1 MRLPNAD
8 WLAMTTEDFRDP
20 SVPLWIAVL
29 PVAAVEQ
36 HGPHL
41 PLGVDG
47 IIGEG
52 YLARVKASLPPD
64 LKVTFLPTQWVGSSE
79 EHADF
84 PGTLSL
90 SPETALRV
98 WTDIGRSVAR
108 AGVSKLLII
117 NSHGG
122 NSALVEIVAR
132 SLRTQAGML
141 VATASWR
148 RLGYPAETFT
158 KAELTHGVH
167 AGAVETSLMQALRP
181 DLVRP
186 EKIED
191 FRPISYD
198 MEAAYAH
205 LRACG
210 PVGFGWMARDLHP
223 SGAAGDASAATLEA
237 GEALLRHGA
246 EAFIALLRD
255 LDRFVLPNRRES
267 GGSDRGASPQEAVV
281 PPSA

>member
-1 MRLPNAD
+1 MRLPKTE
-8 WLAMTTEDFRDP
+8 WLEMTTEDFRDP
-20 SVPLWIAVL
+20 SVPSWIAVL

-47 IIGEG
+47 MIGEG
-52 YLARVKASLPPD
+52 YLARVMAAIPSDVPA
-64 LKVTFLPTQWVGSSE
+64 TFLPMQWVGSSE

-90 SPETALRV
+90 SPETTLRA
-98 WTDIGRSVAR
+98 WTEIGLSVGR
-108 AGVSKLLII
+108 AGVRKLLVI

-122 NSALVEIVAR
+122 NSPLVELLTR

-141 VATASWR
+141 VVTASWR
-148 RLGYPAETFT
+148 RLGYPDGLFS

-167 AGAVETSLMQALRP
+167 AGAVETSLMKALRP
-181 DLVRP
+181 DLVRSDR
-186 EKIED
+186 IEN
-191 FRPISYD
+191 FRPTSYA
-198 MEAAYAH
+198 METDFAH

-210 PVGFGWMARDLHP
+210 PVGFGWTARDLHP
-223 SGAAGDASAATLEA
+223 SGAAGDASASTREA

-246 EAFIALLRD
+246 EAFVELLRD
-255 LDRFVLPNRRES
+255 IDRFALPAW
-267 GGSDRGASPQEAVV
+267 GDGAG
-281 PPSA
+281 